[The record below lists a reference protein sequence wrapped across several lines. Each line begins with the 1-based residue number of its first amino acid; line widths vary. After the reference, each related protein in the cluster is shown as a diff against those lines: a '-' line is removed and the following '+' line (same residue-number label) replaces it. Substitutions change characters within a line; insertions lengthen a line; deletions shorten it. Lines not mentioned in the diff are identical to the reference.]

1 MHTWGDE
8 GVDWEGIN
16 DAAEY
21 IGHHL
26 RKYARLGNSCKE
38 KWGTVRVSILSFGW
52 YGIYPLY
59 RPSYYWYP
67 TWWPMKLD
75 FWLANTRVFRWLNT
89 KVIVPVQKK
98 MYVFVYKRAVQ
109 KWPHLYKE
117 IVSQADYGELFEGH
131 IPGYKHSDY
140 WTTLQ

>member
-117 IVSQADYGELFEGH
+117 IVM
-131 IPGYKHSDY
+131 K
-140 WTTLQ
+140 T